1 MGLLERGEL
10 VVQAGG
16 QPRRA
21 RLWTATNPAARDFR
35 METLGAKWIS
45 EPLETGRAEIRAAVP
60 KPAAGW
66 TAYLVELE
74 YDLGGPSPLKLTT
87 EVTVTPDTLPF
98 GSFRTERPKG
108 FLSQ

>member
-1 MGLLERGEL
+1 M
-10 VVQAGG
+10 QAGG

-98 GSFRTERPKG
+98 GSFRAERPKG